1 MRRDVAARSPPPPPR
16 ARTDC
21 DFREGGT
28 STPPLS
34 PAAPRA
40 PGDAREGH
48 GATGLGGAHVCG
60 GLSRAG
66 LT

>member
-1 MRRDVAARSPPPPPR
+1 MRRDVAARSPPPRR
-16 ARTDC
+16 ARAQT

-28 STPPLS
+28 STPPLF
-34 PAAPRA
+34 PAGPRA

-60 GLSRAG
+60 AGLSRAG